1 MSSLTDILTTAKN
14 IVTSI
19 NGLALAYAIVQG
31 RKVSNSISSATVVA
45 TGQGRLV
52 QIAVIT
58 AGTTVGA
65 AYDATVSTATT
76 SQIVS
81 IPNTVGVIV
90 VNIPT
95 NNGIVIAPGTGQVIT
110 VSYS

>member
-1 MSSLTDILTTAKN
+1 MSSLTDIFTVSKN
-14 IVTSI
+14 IVTAI
-19 NGLALAYAIVQG
+19 NGLGQVYLSVQG
-31 RKVSNSISSATVVA
+31 SQVLNAISAATVVS

-52 QIAVIT
+52 QVVVLT
-58 AGTTVGA
+58 AGSTAGA
-65 AYDATVSTATT
+65 AYDATASTATT
-76 SQIVS
+76 NQIVS
-81 IPNTVGVIV
+81 IPNTLGVTN

>member
-1 MSSLTDILTTAKN
+1 MSSLTDIFTVSKN
-14 IVTSI
+14 IVTAI
-19 NGLALAYAIVQG
+19 NGLGQVYLSVQG
-31 RKVSNSISSATVVA
+31 SQVSNAISAATVVS

-52 QIAVIT
+52 QVVVLT
-58 AGTTVGA
+58 AGSTVGA
-65 AYDATVSTATT
+65 AYDATVSSATT
-76 SQIVS
+76 NQIVS
-81 IPNTVGVIV
+81 IPNTVGVII

>member
-1 MSSLTDILTTAKN
+1 MSSLTDIFTTAKN
-14 IVTSI
+14 IVTAI
-19 NGLALAYAIVQG
+19 NGLGLTYAIVQG
-31 RKVSNSISSATVVA
+31 RKVSNAISVATVVA

-52 QIAVIT
+52 QISVIT
-58 AGTTVGA
+58 AGSSAGA
-65 AYDATVSTATT
+65 AYDATVSSATT

-81 IPNTVGVIV
+81 IPNTVGIIA

>member
-1 MSSLTDILTTAKN
+1 MSSLSDILTAAKN
-14 IVTSI
+14 IVTAI
-19 NGLALAYAIVQG
+19 NGVGQIYLTIQG
-31 RKVSNSISSATVVA
+31 SQVSNAISTATLVS

-52 QIAVIT
+52 QIAVLT
-58 AGTTVGA
+58 AGSTSGA
-65 AYDATVSTATT
+65 AYDATIASATT

-81 IPNTVGVIV
+81 IPNTVGIITA
-90 VNIPT
+90 NIPI

>member
-1 MSSLTDILTTAKN
+1 MSSLTDIFTVSKN
-14 IVTSI
+14 IVTAI
-19 NGLALAYAIVQG
+19 NGLGQVYLSVQG
-31 RKVSNSISSATVVA
+31 SQVSNAISAATVVS

-52 QIAVIT
+52 QVVVLT
-58 AGTTVGA
+58 AGSTTGS
-65 AYDATVSTATT
+65 AYDATTTTATT
-76 SQIVS
+76 AKIVS
-81 IPNTVGVIV
+81 IPNTVGVIN

>member
-14 IVTSI
+14 IVTAI
-19 NGLALAYAIVQG
+19 NGLGQVYLGVQG
-31 RKVSNSISSATVVA
+31 NQVSNAISTARVVS
-45 TGQGRLV
+45 TGQGRV
-52 QIAVIT
+52 AQIAVIT
-58 AGTTVGA
+58 AGSTVGA
-65 AYDATVSTATT
+65 AYDATVASATT
-76 SQIVS
+76 NQIAS
-81 IPNTVGVIV
+81 IPNTVGIIV